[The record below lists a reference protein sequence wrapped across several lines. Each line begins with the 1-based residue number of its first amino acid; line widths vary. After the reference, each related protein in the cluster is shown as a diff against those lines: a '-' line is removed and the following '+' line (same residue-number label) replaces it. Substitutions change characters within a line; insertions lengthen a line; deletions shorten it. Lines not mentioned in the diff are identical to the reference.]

1 MFSYRYEL
9 NLGASSMLKK
19 DKLSM
24 LMSIFYE
31 TDRHLEIKSTFF
43 KILLHLFTVF
53 WWLAGTLQ
61 QNGKESKRKVMEV
74 ML

>member
-1 MFSYRYEL
+1 MKNSRMSSLEDESYREKCKKINSIFKYRLDFFTLEVMFSYRYEL

-31 TDRHLEIKSTFF
+31 TDIG
-43 KILLHLFTVF
+43 I
-53 WWLAGTLQ
+53 
-61 QNGKESKRKVMEV
+61 
-74 ML
+74 

>member
-1 MFSYRYEL
+1 MNIIEKNEKKKSIVYLSPDWIFFPLKLMFSYRYEL

-31 TDRHLEIKSTFF
+31 TDIG
-43 KILLHLFTVF
+43 I
-53 WWLAGTLQ
+53 
-61 QNGKESKRKVMEV
+61 
-74 ML
+74 

>member
-1 MFSYRYEL
+1 MNIIEKNEKKINSIFKSRLDFFFPLKLMFSYRYEL

-31 TDRHLEIKSTFF
+31 TDIG
-43 KILLHLFTVF
+43 I
-53 WWLAGTLQ
+53 
-61 QNGKESKRKVMEV
+61 
-74 ML
+74 